1 MSPSS
6 LPLPFLFPRAF
17 LGVRK
22 EGRGSQQNKRR
33 KGSFPPF
40 LSSSSLTRCSP
51 LIRLTTDRGCDER
64 SCTHMLCRTVLR
76 STTTSPLNG
85 EDEGILRATQTS
97 LASPATKIR
106 NIRMKQQEKKHPFTS
121 YKTFLSAAEG
131 RLTAFLGQLQV
142 MRAFRAAPS
151 EVVVGGSVVVLTAAQ
166 PPFPPPP
173 SFLPLT
179 PSHVSSWEGCRRGRR
194 RLVVVQRGNGGREGG
209 HFRRFLLL
217 AAHTG
222 GKELPRRFF
231 VCVR

>member
-1 MSPSS
+1 MNAGKQEKGDRGRKRGVRMRGRERGKEGTNKISPSS

-97 LASPATKIR
+97 LAFPATKIR
-106 NIRMKQQEKKHPFTS
+106 NIRMKQQEKNTS
-121 YKTFLSAAEG
+121 FHIL
-131 RLTAFLGQLQV
+131 
-142 MRAFRAAPS
+142 
-151 EVVVGGSVVVLTAAQ
+151 
-166 PPFPPPP
+166 
-173 SFLPLT
+173 
-179 PSHVSSWEGCRRGRR
+179 
-194 RLVVVQRGNGGREGG
+194 
-209 HFRRFLLL
+209 
-217 AAHTG
+217 
-222 GKELPRRFF
+222 
-231 VCVR
+231 